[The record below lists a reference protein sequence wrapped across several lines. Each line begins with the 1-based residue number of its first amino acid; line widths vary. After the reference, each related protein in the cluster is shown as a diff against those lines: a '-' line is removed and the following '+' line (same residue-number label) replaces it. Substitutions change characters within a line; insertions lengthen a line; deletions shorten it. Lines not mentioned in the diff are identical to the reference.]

1 LEDEGGGEMDMLEF
15 DGGVAGVETLSRLST
30 GVIVNIVDLKVVGR
44 V

>member
-15 DGGVAGVETLSRLST
+15 DGGVAGVETLLCLST
-30 GVIVNIVDLKVVGR
+30 GVIVNIVDLEVVGR

>member
-1 LEDEGGGEMDMLEF
+1 MDMLEF